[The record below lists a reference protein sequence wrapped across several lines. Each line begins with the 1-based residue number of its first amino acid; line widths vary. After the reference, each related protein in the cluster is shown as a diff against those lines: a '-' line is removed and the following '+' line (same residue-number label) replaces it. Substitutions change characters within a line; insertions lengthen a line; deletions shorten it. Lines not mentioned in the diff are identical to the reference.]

1 VPRSELDGL
10 TGTLGLLEARR
21 ALWGSIGAWEGS
33 VAEWRSTPFEQLNIH
48 AEVPITP
55 SVSSGACRSCECM
68 CAYNCGCDGILTV
81 IDAEKLGRNA

>member
-21 ALWGSIGAWEGS
+21 ALWESIGAWEGS
-33 VAEWRSTPFEQLNIH
+33 VAEWWSTPFEQLNVH

-55 SVSSGACRSCECM
+55 SVSSGACRSCERV
-68 CAYNCGCDGILTV
+68 CAHTV
-81 IDAEKLGRNA
+81 GVVGY